1 MINYK
6 IVSKTPP
13 SSPTFRL
20 HKTSK
25 FINSAKNIIT
35 YPTTY
40 PTTYCI
46 QSKTPPP
53 TPIKYQ
59 YKPSTFKES
68 KGLFLFFAKRDM

>member
-40 PTTYCI
+40 CI
-46 QSKTPPP
+46 QHIALLKIRLYKFMKTFGVLARLSLPK
-53 TPIKYQ
+53 TTHRI
-59 YKPSTFKES
+59 TI
-68 KGLFLFFAKRDM
+68 

>member
-40 PTTYCI
+40 CI
-46 QSKTPPP
+46 QHKTPPP
-53 TPIKYQ
+53 TPTHIPTKYQ
-59 YKPSTFKES
+59 YKPSTFYTLEDLKLDIS
-68 KGLFLFFAKRDM
+68 